1 MDYAALKT
9 LIENTP
15 ECAGK
20 SPEEIAAIL
29 NALDGDTRIETW
41 ATERTIIS
49 AFANPMDGEAF
60 LQKLA
65 AAGQQNPLIKRAM
78 HWIEPG
84 QQGIDIA
91 HPHTAMLLGSLLQG
105 GVITQAEYNAVMGIA
120 PKRKVIE
127 SFGVPYVTAND
138 ILANGAI

>member
-20 SPEEIAAIL
+20 SPEEIAVIL
-29 NALDGDTRIETW
+29 AGIEGNTRIETW

-78 HWIEPG
+78 RWIEPG
-84 QQGIDIA
+84 QQGIDVA
-91 HPHTAMLLGSLLQG
+91 HPHTAILLGALLQG
-105 GVITQAEYNAVMGIA
+105 GVITQAEYVTVLGIA
-120 PKRKVIE
+120 PKTK
-127 SFGVPYVTAND
+127 PYADVTAEQVA
-138 ILANGAI
+138 LAFGRRL

>member
-1 MDYAALKT
+1 MSHATLKA

-20 SPEEIAAIL
+20 SPEEIASIL
-29 NALDGDTRIETW
+29 NALEGTTCVETW

-65 AAGQQNPLIKRAM
+65 AAGQQNPLIARALR
-78 HWIEPG
+78 WIEPG
-84 QQGIDIA
+84 QQGIDVS
-91 HPHTAMLLGSLLQG
+91 HPHTAMLLGSLLQQEA
-105 GVITQAEYNAVMGIA
+105 ITQAEYNAVMGIA
-120 PKRKVIE
+120 PKSK
-127 SFGVPYVTAND
+127 PAANVTAEQVWNA
-138 ILANGAI
+138 LNWTGE